1 VFDTV
6 LGADGV
12 GRIAEV
18 KGNSS
23 KHKVGDRVVVM
34 PSVGWTKDPRG
45 PEEDYY
51 ILGGGPAPG
60 RDYFF
65 LFITGG
71 KQDTPHQK
79 EKLGWAEN
87 RCSLEK
93 KTVG

>member
-1 VFDTV
+1 MFDSV
-6 LGADGV
+6 MGADGV

-23 KHKVGDRVVVM
+23 RHKVGDRVVVM

-60 RDYFF
+60 RDFF
-65 LFITGG
+65 FFCLSLVGNKTGRI
-71 KQDTPHQK
+71 K
-79 EKLGWAEN
+79 EKN
-87 RCSLEK
+87 
-93 KTVG
+93 

>member
-1 VFDTV
+1 MFDTV
-6 LGADGV
+6 MGADGV
-12 GRIAEV
+12 GKIAEV

-60 RDYFF
+60 KDFFSF

-71 KQDTPHQK
+71 NQDPPHQR
-79 EKLGWAEN
+79 EN
-87 RCSLEK
+87 
-93 KTVG
+93 